1 MPSSLQVTPVIL
13 GRRRA
18 TQLGTSHARMRR
30 GRARAKRL
38 NAGRYRPTGCRHP
51 REGKRRVG
59 VLGTAR
65 TAFGSGFARSVF
77 WIALGIL
84 GLPLAMPRWV
94 LFHDYQLPAHRR
106 DNQPAR

>member
-1 MPSSLQVTPVIL
+1 MLVGIAQRAVVTLV
-13 GRRRA
+13 R
-18 TQLGTSHARMRR
+18 
-30 GRARAKRL
+30 
-38 NAGRYRPTGCRHP
+38 
-51 REGKRRVG
+51 GKRRVG
-59 VLGTAR
+59 VLVTAR